1 MINLSHTVVA
11 ILLLYYIHPI
21 YGHSDYP
28 GRYPPL
34 ITTNNSSNS
43 IKTHYIPPPS
53 SVDVDY
59 FRDSKPFQFAKS
71 IPVSISFPVAELSPA
86 SAFTDESH
94 HRWKIKVCS
103 AGALSLSL
111 IFDTWFIPGG
121 AEVYVYNSQQQNFS
135 HIKKTKAILG
145 AFTAATSSTQ
155 HAHAFKTAPLQ
166 GDCLVIEYV
175 SPPHVKHLPKIHISR
190 IVYGYKHV
198 PFLEASSQQEQ
209 SSHNN
214 DVSKHQRIFSKRKR
228 HQHSGRC
235 NVDLSCDVA
244 GMDWS
249 NEARSVA
256 VLLTDENQMYCT
268 GVLLNNA
275 LHDGRQLL
283 LTAYHCTKSSQLET
297 DIVMFNHQRRTCN
310 GYSNNKFVSYADT
323 LHGLKWLAGS
333 PISDFALLEIQEP
346 IPSRYNVY
354 LAGWSTVETPAPPF
368 VGIHH
373 PSGDYKKLSI
383 YDGHLIPACWSECPL
398 KGHWKVE
405 RWTRGTTEPGSSGSP
420 LFDASHRVVGQ
431 LHGGRSSCR
440 NLRGQDIYGS
450 FNTSWRN
457 NLGDFLDPK
466 NQARTTG
473 AIHIDG
479 VYLNRVKPKHHRDS
493 AGFPQ
498 Y

>member
-1 MINLSHTVVA
+1 MACLDIDS
-11 ILLLYYIHPI
+11 
-21 YGHSDYP
+21 
-28 GRYPPL
+28 
-34 ITTNNSSNS
+34 
-43 IKTHYIPPPS
+43 
-53 SVDVDY
+53 
-59 FRDSKPFQFAKS
+59 FRDSKPFRFAKS
-71 IPVSISFPVAELSPA
+71 IPVSISFPVQEELSPPPTFA
-86 SAFTDESH
+86 DESH
-94 HRWKIKVCS
+94 QRWKVKVFS
-103 AGALSLSL
+103 PGALSLSL
-111 IFDTWFIPGG
+111 IFDTWWIPED
-121 AEVYVYNSQQQNFS
+121 AEVYIYNSQQ
-135 HIKKTKAILG
+135 
-145 AFTAATSSTQ
+145 
-155 HAHAFKTAPLQ
+155 
-166 GDCLVIEYV
+166 GDHLVIEYV
-175 SPPHVKHLPKIHISR
+175 APLHVKHFPKIRISR

-198 PFLEASSQQEQ
+198 PFLESRLPQQD
-209 SSHNN
+209 SH
-214 DVSKHQRIFSKRKR
+214 DHEISTYQRIFSNKKRR
-228 HQHSGRC
+228 QHSGKC
-235 NVDLSCDVA
+235 NVDLSCDAA

-283 LTAYHCTKSSQLET
+283 LTAYHCTKSSNLAT

-310 GYSNNKFVSYADT
+310 GYNKNKFTSYSDT

-333 PISDFALLEIQEP
+333 PVSDFALLEIQEP
-346 IPSRYNVY
+346 IPSKYNVY
-354 LAGWSTVETPAPPF
+354 LAGWSTVETPVPPF

-440 NLRGQDIYGS
+440 NLRGQDVYGS

-457 NLGDFLDPK
+457 NLGTFLDPK
-466 NQARTTG
+466 NQAMTTTG
-473 AIHIDG
+473 AIQIDG
-479 VYLNRVKPKHHRDS
+479 IYLNRIKSKKQRDLS
-493 AGFPQ
+493 T
-498 Y
+498 

>member
-1 MINLSHTVVA
+1 MGMLSRCTMIYLSHTVIAV
-11 ILLLYYIHPI
+11 LLLYYIHPI
-21 YGHSDYP
+21 YGHSGYA

-34 ITTNNSSNS
+34 INTNNNSSS
-43 IKTHYIPPPS
+43 IKTHDIPPPS
-53 SVDVDY
+53 SVDIDSFY
-59 FRDSKPFQFAKS
+59 DSKPFQFAKS
-71 IPVSISFPVAELSPA
+71 IPVSISFPAEELSPP
-86 SAFTDESH
+86 FTFADKSH
-94 HRWKIKVCS
+94 HRWKIKVFS

-111 IFDTWFIPGG
+111 IFDTWWIPEG
-121 AEVYVYNSQQQNFS
+121 AEVYVYNSQQ
-135 HIKKTKAILG
+135 IVLG
-145 AFTAATSSTQ
+145 AFTAATSSSQ
-155 HAHAFKTAPLQ
+155 HAHAFKTSPLQ
-166 GDCLVIEYV
+166 GDYLVIEYV
-175 SPPHVKHLPKIHISR
+175 SPPHVKCSPKIHISR

-198 PFLEASSQQEQ
+198 PFLETSLPQQQDSHSSEI
-209 SSHNN
+209 SRN
-214 DVSKHQRIFSKRKR
+214 QRIFSKKKR

-235 NVDLSCDVA
+235 NVDLSCDIA
-244 GMDWS
+244 GIDWS

-268 GVLLNNA
+268 GVLLNNV

-283 LTAYHCTKSSQLET
+283 LTVSVKAYHCTKSSHLAT

-310 GYSNNKFVSYADT
+310 GYSKNKLTPYSDT

-346 IPSRYNVY
+346 IPSKYNVY
-354 LAGWSTVETPAPPF
+354 LAGWSTIEAPVPPF

-420 LFDASHRVVGQ
+420 LFDANHRVVGQ

-440 NLRGQDIYGS
+440 NIRGQDVYGS
-450 FNTSWRN
+450 FNTSWRSG
-457 NLGDFLDPK
+457 LEAFLDPK
-466 NQARTTG
+466 NQAITTG
-473 AIHIDG
+473 AIQIDG
-479 VYLNRVKPKHHRDS
+479 VYLNRIKSKIQRDS
-493 AGFPQ
+493 T
-498 Y
+498 